1 MSHQEVMSLHLS
13 ILHYASLKLQV
24 SCHPK
29 ENGNSRK
36 AQAVGQKSLYYVL
49 NLALGRS
56 PRGLLEQEQSLPHT
70 RPLSLLKS
78 CTHVARPSPY
88 LVSTY
93 EWRLAEQY
101 MQYTPF
107 MTKLP
112 VTSAVLG
119 TEWPVTQYCGWNI
132 VNCPLL
138 HFALSL
144 TIQLNAEFC
153 GFIWGGQGMPSRLR
167 SHGSLSWNSH
177 LNCCGK
183 FCISSFSPSLTC
195 SPAVKYATWKLQS
208 PCYPLGVLANPSSPR
223 TQHSHGSPTPTIV
236 AHEQSCFSFPRTAF
250 SILII
255 V

>member
-88 LVSTY
+88 LVCTY

-144 TIQLNAEFC
+144 TIQLNSVDLFEEVRECPRGWDHMAPC
-153 GFIWGGQGMPSRLR
+153 RGTVTLIAAVSSASVASAPASHAAPQWNMPHESSR
-167 SHGSLSWNSH
+167 
-177 LNCCGK
+177 
-183 FCISSFSPSLTC
+183 
-195 SPAVKYATWKLQS
+195 
-208 PCYPLGVLANPSSPR
+208 VLA
-223 TQHSHGSPTPTIV
+223 T
-236 AHEQSCFSFPRTAF
+236 
-250 SILII
+250 L
-255 V
+255 